1 MAKSHLPAGSSQ
13 KMPVLFVGHGN
24 PMNAITSNA
33 YTEAW
38 TQLAQA
44 LPRPSAIL
52 SISAHWY
59 LPGVRVGVQERPR
72 TIHDFG
78 GFPPELFAV
87 QYPAPGSPELARQT
101 AALIG
106 PEVQLSEDWGLDHG
120 TWSVLVKMYPD
131 ADIPVVQLAID
142 ETRSGP
148 EHHAL
153 ARKLAPLRQQGVLIF
168 GSGNVVH
175 NLHAYGWGRRQL
187 QPYDWGL
194 RFEAQLRERM
204 EAHDFEAVANYEQMG
219 RDAALSAPTP
229 EHFLPLVY
237 VLAQHDGTEPIIYP
251 VHVFDGG
258 SVSMLSVR
266 LG

>member
-1 MAKSHLPAGSSQ
+1 MAKSPQAASTPPV
-13 KMPVLFVGHGN
+13 MPVVFVGHGN
-24 PMNAITSNA
+24 PMNAISSNA

-38 TQLAQA
+38 AQLAAA

-59 LPGVRVGVQERPR
+59 LPGVHVGVQERPR

-87 QYPAPGSPELARQT
+87 QYPAPGSPELARQA

-120 TWSVLVKMYPD
+120 TWSVLVKMYPEG
-131 ADIPVVQLAID
+131 DIPVVQLGID
-142 ETRSGP
+142 ETRSAP
-148 EHHAL
+148 EHYAL
-153 ARKLAPLRQQGVLIF
+153 ARKLAPLRKQGVLIL

-175 NLHAYGWGRRQL
+175 NLHAYSWGRRQL
-187 QPYDWGL
+187 QAYDWGL
-194 RFEAQLRERM
+194 RFEANLRELM
-204 EAHDFEAVANYEQMG
+204 GAHRFEAVADYEQMG

-229 EHFLPLVY
+229 EHFLPLLY
-237 VLAQHDGTEPIIYP
+237 VLAQHDGAEAVSFP
-251 VHVFDGG
+251 VHGFDGG